1 MVIDSWFLILH
12 WVSSSFLLLWHH
24 ALLISVCQCGFDHWL
39 KIAILGGQE
48 VVFGVEKFYAQE
60 NLEIAGT
67 NKFKECPLTQC
78 L

>member
-1 MVIDSWFLILH
+1 M
-12 WVSSSFLLLWHH
+12 
-24 ALLISVCQCGFDHWL
+24 
-39 KIAILGGQE
+39 
-48 VVFGVEKFYAQE
+48 FGVEKFYAQE